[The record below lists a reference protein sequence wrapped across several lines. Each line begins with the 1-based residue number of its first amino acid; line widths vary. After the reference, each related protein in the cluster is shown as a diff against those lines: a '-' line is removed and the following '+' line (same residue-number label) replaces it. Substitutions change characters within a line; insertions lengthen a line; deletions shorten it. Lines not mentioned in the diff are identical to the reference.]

1 MIDSTKRNTCC
12 CELACCAQATPP
24 PPPQRQFHTPDMAGT
39 RALPAPHTG
48 SACTQ
53 PRQLTKGFS
62 KSAVPSTSERLIE
75 APWMVNTAE
84 GR

>member
-1 MIDSTKRNTCC
+1 
-12 CELACCAQATPP
+12 
-24 PPPQRQFHTPDMAGT
+24 MAGT